1 MGDLIMAQKWEY
13 KILNIRSMSDDDL
26 GKALSELG
34 KNGWEIAMARES
46 NGHTTSIVLKR
57 PEDEK
62 FPKVTK
68 EMERQAELQI
78 NEEEW
83 PDVAYPRK

>member
-1 MGDLIMAQKWEY
+1 MAQKWEY

-26 GKALSELG
+26 GKELSELG
-34 KNGWEIAMARES
+34 KNGWEIAMDREIAG
-46 NGHTTSIVLKR
+46 NTFSIVMKR

>member
-1 MGDLIMAQKWEY
+1 MAYQKWEY
-13 KILNIRSMSDDDL
+13 KILNMRCMSDNDL
-26 GKALSELG
+26 GKSLSELG
-34 KNGWEIAMARES
+34 QNGWEIAMDRVIAG
-46 NGHTTSIVLKR
+46 NTFSIVMKR
-57 PEDEK
+57 PQNEK

>member
-1 MGDLIMAQKWEY
+1 MAQKYEY
-13 KILNIRSMSDDDL
+13 KIIPLSRNNVYITDVELGKTLTDL
-26 GKALSELG
+26 GKE
-34 KNGWEIAMARES
+34 GWEIAMDREIGGS
-46 NGHTTSIVLKR
+46 AVSIIMKR

-68 EMERQAELQI
+68 EMERQTELQI

-83 PDVAYPRK
+83 PDVAFPGR

>member
-1 MGDLIMAQKWEY
+1 MAQKWEY
-13 KILNIRSMSDDDL
+13 QILDIKYMTDKEL
-26 GKALSELG
+26 GKVLTELG
-34 KNGWEIAMARES
+34 KNGWEIAMDREIAGS
-46 NGHTTSIVLKR
+46 TYSIVMKR

-68 EMERQAELQI
+68 EMERQVELQI

>member
-1 MGDLIMAQKWEY
+1 
-13 KILNIRSMSDDDL
+13 MSDDDL

-34 KNGWEIAMARES
+34 KNGWEIAMDREIAGS
-46 NGHTTSIVLKR
+46 TSSIVLKR

-68 EMERQAELQI
+68 EMERQVELQI

>member
-1 MGDLIMAQKWEY
+1 MAQKWEY
-13 KILNIRSMSDDDL
+13 KVLNMYSMTDVDL

-34 KNGWEIAMARES
+34 KNGWEIAMAREQAG
-46 NGHTTSIVLKR
+46 NTTSIVLKR
-57 PEDEK
+57 PQDEN
-62 FPKVTK
+62 FPKITK
-68 EMERQAELQI
+68 EMEEQAEIQI

>member
-1 MGDLIMAQKWEY
+1 MD
-13 KILNIRSMSDDDL
+13 R
-26 GKALSELG
+26 
-34 KNGWEIAMARES
+34 EIAGS
-46 NGHTTSIVLKR
+46 TFSIVLKR

-83 PDVAYPRK
+83 PDVAYPSR